1 MVFAAIGRIL
11 MQINSSL
18 NPFIY
23 ASTIPAFK
31 AVVKSY
37 FACKFD
43 VKMEQPG
50 ARLTYTFSSKTN
62 SMHNV
67 KPHSI
72 LVT

>member
-1 MVFAAIGRIL
+1 MVFAAMARIL

-50 ARLTYTFSSKTN
+50 SRLTYTFSSKTQPTLR
-62 SMHNV
+62 V
-67 KPHSI
+67 KAHAIS
-72 LVT
+72 L